1 MTNSSSAHFFESYE
15 SKVTRLICRILRYIF
30 FALPVLA
37 LATWAGVYNME
48 LSYFIFAIPL
58 GFVGTHL
65 PTLLLKLKVAE
76 KVVKYV
82 AVVSVGLVIG
92 MLSIDA
98 NLNLHLT
105 FLLMPTV
112 AVIYF
117 DRKLVIQSA
126 IIGWLILAAGFFLR
140 SSGRVLMEVAERTA
154 MEWFIDQL
162 IGFSLEY
169 VIVSVFLI
177 AVAGRARGLMENL
190 SETMAE
196 SINTGEM
203 LVDDITKFSHE
214 ANINGDIE
222 YRIDAEK
229 YSGKYKEMIENLNK
243 FTDDFVGDMLAFLDA
258 MNRVNK
264 GDFRSELN
272 RLPGKKIILNNTL
285 DELMTN
291 LNAVHAEVNGLI
303 EAASAK
309 GDLSFKI
316 NADKY
321 QGNWRELMLGLN
333 SISEAVDIPLQAIN
347 VALREM
353 QSGYFD
359 TTHLLQKIEEAG
371 LPTDPAKY
379 RGVFGDIIMAVN
391 ATMAEIS
398 SYVTEISE
406 NLIAM
411 ADGNM
416 TTVIS
421 RDYVGNF
428 MDIKESFNNISA
440 TLNKT
445 LSEISA
451 ASDQV
456 LSGAKQISTSAM
468 DLANGATEQASSV
481 QELTASIDMI
491 NQQTMQNANNAQEAN
506 TLSNRSTENANEG
519 NEAMKQMLDAM
530 HGIKEASGNI
540 SKIIKT
546 IQDIAFQTNLLA
558 LNASVEAARAGEHG
572 KGFSVVADEVRT
584 LAGRS
589 QNAAEETTA
598 LIEDSINR
606 VDAGSGIAE
615 STANALGVIVTN
627 TQEMLRIID
636 NISVSSKEQAE
647 AIGQVGVGLG
657 QISSVTQSNSA
668 VSEEAAAAAEE
679 LTSQAEILR
688 QLVAY
693 FKL

>member
-1 MTNSSSAHFFESYE
+1 VTNDSSAQFFENYE
-15 SKVTRLICRILRYIF
+15 SKATRLMCKILRYMF
-30 FALPVLA
+30 FALPLLA
-37 LATWAGVYNME
+37 LATWAGVFNME
-48 LSYFIFAIPL
+48 MTYFIFVIPL
-58 GFVGTHL
+58 GFVGTYL
-65 PTLLLKLKVAE
+65 PTLLLKLKVSD
-76 KVVKYV
+76 KVVKYA
-82 AVVSVGLVIG
+82 AVISVGLVIG
-92 MLSIDA
+92 VLSIDA
-98 NLNLHLT
+98 DLNLHLL

-117 DRKLVIQSA
+117 NKRFAIQSA
-126 IIGWLILAAGFFLR
+126 IIGWLIMAAGFYLR
-140 SSGRVLMEVAERTA
+140 SFDSVLMEVAERTA
-154 MEWFIDQL
+154 MEWFFEKMV
-162 IGFSLEY
+162 GSSFEY
-169 VIVSVFLI
+169 IIASVFLI
-177 AVAGRARGLMENL
+177 AIASRARGLMENL

-196 SINTGEM
+196 SVNTGEM
-203 LVDDITKFSHE
+203 LVADITKFSHE

-222 YRIDAEK
+222 YRINAEK

-243 FTDDFVGDMLAFLDA
+243 FTDAFVGDMLAFLEA

-264 GDFRSELN
+264 GDFSSKLN
-272 RLPGKKIILNNTL
+272 KLPGKKIVLNNTL

-291 LNAVHAEVNGLI
+291 LNGVHAEVNGLI
-303 EAASAK
+303 EAASVK

-333 SISEAVDIPLQAIN
+333 SISEAVDTPLKAIN
-347 VALREM
+347 VALKEM
-353 QSGYFD
+353 QAGHFD
-359 TTHLLQKIEEAG
+359 IAHLLQKIGEAG

-379 RGVFGDIIMAVN
+379 RGVFGDIVMAVN

-398 SYVTEISE
+398 SYITEISQ
-406 NLIAM
+406 NLGEM
-411 ADGNM
+411 AGGNM
-416 TTVIS
+416 TTVITQ
-421 RDYVGNF
+421 DYVGDF
-428 MDIKESFNNISA
+428 AAIKESFNHISV

-445 LSEISA
+445 LLEISA
-451 ASDQV
+451 ASEQV
-456 LSGAKQISTSAM
+456 FSGANQISESAI
-468 DLANGATEQASSV
+468 DLANGAQQQANAV
-481 QELTASIDMI
+481 QELNASIDMI
-491 NQQTMQNANNAQEAN
+491 NQQTIQNANNAQEAN

-530 HGIKEASGNI
+530 QGIKEASGNI

-572 KGFSVVADEVRT
+572 KGFAVVAEEVRS

-598 LIEDSINR
+598 LIEGSISR

-627 TQEMLRIID
+627 AQEMLRIIND
-636 NISVSSKEQAE
+636 ISVSSKEQAQ
-647 AIGQVGVGLG
+647 AIGQVGIGLG

-668 VSEEAAAAAEE
+668 VSQEAAAASEE
-679 LTSQAEILR
+679 LTSQAEVLR